1 VSFYSDNQPLI
12 ATLIKTMS
20 ELAAPLEFSIKRVWR
35 GIAAPPD
42 AKLVLENQLISTAKQ
57 FIDLRRGTAEE
68 KQKYFAEVCHYFRL
82 SYTNDAFP
90 LPDTQPFSTKIMQ
103 KLDRTPA
110 IVSYLMEYD
119 ARHGTNQAARARTLL
134 FQFANLVI
142 KSDGTVT
149 PAEEAA
155 LQKFKETLYPLN
167 PADAPEPE
175 ADKLRRKAA
184 AVEQKTEPLE
194 EEKEEQPP
202 RTIEDLLAEL
212 NELVGLERVKNDV
225 KQLVNFLKVQQM
237 REERG
242 MATLPVS
249 RHLVFSGNPG
259 TGKTTIARLMAQF
272 YRTLNILSKG
282 HLTETD
288 RAGLVAGYVGQ
299 TALKVKEVVGHA
311 LGGVLFIDEAYAL
324 NPGGGGNDFGQEAIE
339 TLLKMMEDHR
349 HDFIVVVAGYTEKM
363 DDFLSSNPG
372 LRSRFSKFIHFDD
385 YTDKQLVEIF
395 KSFCKKSDFKLT
407 TAAEEELAV
416 IFAVLYQGR
425 DEAFGNARLARN
437 LFETAIS
444 KQANRIVSLPSV
456 NEELLS
462 TLEKED
468 IPIAED
474 LRTLGIIGPAA
485 GNNHL
490 NVNKA

>member
-1 VSFYSDNQPLI
+1 MSFFSENQHLI
-12 ATLIKTMS
+12 SALIKTTRDLS
-20 ELAAPLEFSIKRVWR
+20 APLDFSIKRIWR
-35 GIAAPPD
+35 GVNDPPD
-42 AKLVLENQLISTAKQ
+42 ADTVLENQLISTAKQ
-57 FIDLRRGTAEE
+57 FINLRHASSAE
-68 KQKYFAEVCHYFRL
+68 KQRYFNEVCHHFRL
-82 SYTNDAFP
+82 KGGADVFP
-90 LPDTQPFSTKIMQ
+90 LPDAQPFSTSIMQ
-103 KLDRTPA
+103 RLDRTPV

-119 ARHGTNQAARARTLL
+119 ARHGTNQAAKARSLL

-149 PAEEAA
+149 PTEEAA
-155 LQKFKETLYPLN
+155 LQKFKETLYPFN
-167 PADAPEPE
+167 PSALSEHE
-175 ADKLRRKAA
+175 ADKPRSSSENANNAA
-184 AVEQKTEPLE
+184 AIEQKIEPIE
-194 EEKEEQPP
+194 EEKPP
-202 RTIEDLLAEL
+202 RSLEELFAEL
-212 NELVGLERVKNDV
+212 NELVGLERVKSDV

-272 YRTLNILSKG
+272 YRTLTILSKG

-288 RAGLVAGYVGQ
+288 RAGLVAGYGGQ
-299 TALKVKEVVGHA
+299 TALKVKEVVGRA

-324 NPGGGGNDFGQEAIE
+324 NPGGSGNDFGQEAVE

-395 KSFCKKSDFKLT
+395 KTFCKKSDFKLSP
-407 TAAEEELAV
+407 AAEEELSK
-416 IFAVLYQGR
+416 IFHILYQGR

-437 LFETAIS
+437 IFETSIS
-444 KQANRIVSLPSV
+444 KQANRIVSLANI
-456 NEELLS
+456 NEEILS

-468 IPIAED
+468 IPNAED
-474 LRTLGIIGPAA
+474 LRALGVIGPTADRQ
-485 GNNHL
+485 L
-490 NVNKA
+490 PP